1 MKKSLSILTL
11 AVAVFWCTTLGAT
24 STPDKLLMKT
34 HTVENTHLV
43 LQLANLQQQ
52 KTVVSI
58 SDFAGTT
65 YSRQTITDH
74 NGYSVS
80 MDLEQLPEGR
90 YVLLVSQNGQQMKQI
105 IYKNENMLLV
115 SKIKAAK

>member
-11 AVAVFWCTTLGAT
+11 AVAIFWCTTLGAT
-24 STPDKLLMKT
+24 PTPNKLLMKT
-34 HTVENTHLV
+34 HTVDNTHLV
-43 LQLANLQQQ
+43 LQLVNLQQL
-52 KTVVSI
+52 KTVVSL

-74 NGYSVS
+74 NGYKVS

-90 YVLLVSQNGQQMKQI
+90 YILLVSQNGQQMKQVV
-105 IYKNENMLLV
+105 YKNDAMLLV
-115 SKIKAAK
+115 SEVKAVE